1 MEKTIMTH
9 PIRTKTRGIPICQET
24 DFRIFTTVSKRL
36 ASILLI
42 AAALP
47 ITAYAAP
54 NYPLDFAPPTTR
66 QQTVRPIAITS
77 PSAPELNLSDVPD
90 FALMAGVPARR
101 IGWMSHFGAR
111 RVQSDRAGEW
121 QCPETNRRYR
131 ELSAD
136 VLEEIV

>member
-1 MEKTIMTH
+1 MTH

-36 ASILLI
+36 TSILLI

-90 FALMAGVPARR
+90 FASAGYSS
-101 IGWMSHFGAR
+101 WLWGAG
-111 RVQSDRAGEW
+111 QSRLNSTDH
-121 QCPETNRRYR
+121 P
-131 ELSAD
+131 
-136 VLEEIV
+136 